1 MFNKLLNFLN
11 EEYKEYEI
19 SKIDDLLD
27 IKKMNFY
34 FILFK
39 YILKNSFYIYQ
50 IPFLLNIRKI
60 ILSFKKSNFS
70 NNLIFKNND
79 DKEKNDFIL
88 KTFFD
93 SKYYENVKNDIFSNS
108 TITIFNKQVKIN
120 NREYETKIFLKI
132 LNT

>member
-1 MFNKLLNFLN
+1 MKELELESINITNAMFNKLLNFLN
-11 EEYKEYEI
+11 VEYKEYEI
-19 SKIDDLLD
+19 SKLDDLLD

-39 YILKNSFYIYQ
+39 YILKNSSYIYQ
-50 IPFLLNIRKI
+50 IPFLLNITKI

-88 KTFFD
+88 KTLF
-93 SKYYENVKNDIFSNS
+93 
-108 TITIFNKQVKIN
+108 
-120 NREYETKIFLKI
+120 
-132 LNT
+132 